1 MLFIMA
7 EVLSVSDHKD
17 ELGCPGE
24 INPAFS
30 FPMTLP
36 AKSTSPSTEAP
47 VPTRSRP
54 ADISIQAVP
63 PFLFPP
69 PSTPP
74 LQESA
79 SSSPSRPRNAGHRR
93 GPSEFIGGDGSK
105 LGPGLMSTSPTKGE
119 NALPAP
125 GMSNRRRGHAHR
137 RSAAISHHDLANIIK
152 GPDMSRRT
160 GSAPATPSDPDMR
173 FARPTLDRAR
183 SQPSLPNSDS
193 HDVSDLPDSPTE
205 SSSPSATTRPRVG
218 FSDKLEYIPRPLSII
233 SSATSS
239 SISTIRP
246 SHSLNGSVTSLRS
259 FGTSSPPSAKKNSS
273 PDDVFGG
280 ELHAGADNSP
290 SRNSDLPFI
299 KGQNISRRYSPP
311 PSLSQESMVLVEEDS
326 IPAESENSVPH
337 VSQLQADLSRLRG
350 VPDTMRPRSSP
361 ETESKQVKRGKS
373 WTDLLSRKAKPEP
386 VGFTF
391 PPRLDKDGSEEPEFS
406 LDDINFDEDS
416 TCVVRSPEF
425 DVARSVQSNPSPSV
439 PAFDSDADV
448 GSVLDLDEV
457 WRQAGDNTTE
467 NARFRQPKR
476 ALHSS
481 GATGAFTGPGMHY
494 HRRAESA
501 PVMPPIAH
509 GFGFPRYG
517 SNPQMA
523 DVFEEEEDDYNQ
535 NSLSRQASRQN
546 KITKEKTVDALGMNI
561 EEEES
566 SKVSI
571 PEAISKTV
579 VPVPEATRAT
589 NFSFPSPQLK
599 KGQDLSVASTV
610 AYDQRAFVDPGPSS
624 ASIRNYAPSSHSSY
638 PSQTDHIS
646 NPHGSS
652 EASPLQSSF
661 DVPRLGTAHSS
672 ATDKSA
678 WSSARVGEGTHPHA
692 ISLDDVPSLVSSSST
707 MISHMPNTPTIGS
720 HIPVERSHSLSAE
733 VIMRPRTPLQAAKR
747 ASLASLS
754 KLMGGSFSERSKL
767 SIESKADYEEEEDI
781 SKTKKRHRISRLMKM
796 KFWKSKEDVR
806 GLAYREPRTA

>member
-1 MLFIMA
+1 MA
-7 EVLSVSDHKD
+7 EVLSVSEEPCYPD
-17 ELGCPGE
+17 E
-24 INPAFS
+24 INHAFS

-36 AKSTSPSTEAP
+36 AKSTSSSTVAALP
-47 VPTRSRP
+47 NRSRP

-74 LQESA
+74 LQEPT

-105 LGPGLMSTSPTKGE
+105 LGPGLMSTSPTNGD
-119 NALPAP
+119 NVLPAP
-125 GMSNRRRGHAHR
+125 STSNRRRGGHAHR
-137 RSAAISHHDLANIIK
+137 RSAAISHQDLAKIIN

-193 HDVSDLPDSPTE
+193 HGLSDLPDSPTE
-205 SSSPSATTRPRVG
+205 SSSPSTTTRPRVG

-246 SHSLNGSVTSLRS
+246 SHSLNNSITSLRS
-259 FGTSSPPSAKKNSS
+259 FGTSSPPSAKKGSS

-280 ELHAGADNSP
+280 ELHTGADNSP
-290 SRNSDLPFI
+290 SRDSDSALS
-299 KGQNISRRYSPP
+299 KERNVSTRYSPP
-311 PSLSQESMVLVEEDS
+311 PPLSQEGMVLVEES
-326 IPAESENSVPH
+326 SEQAELENSVP
-337 VSQLQADLSRLRG
+337 QLQADLSRLRG

-361 ETESKQVKRGKS
+361 EAESKQVRRGKS
-373 WTDLLSRKAKPEP
+373 WTDLLSRKNKQES
-386 VGFTF
+386 
-391 PPRLDKDGSEEPEFS
+391 PRLDRDVSGEPEFS

-439 PAFDSDADV
+439 PASDSDTDL

-467 NARFRQPKR
+467 NTRSRQSKR

-481 GATGAFTGPGMHY
+481 GVTGAFTGPGMHY

-501 PVMPPIAH
+501 PVMPPVAH

-546 KITKEKTVDALGMNI
+546 KITKEKTVDALGVSV

-566 SKVSI
+566 PKVSN
-571 PEAISKTV
+571 PETMAKTTTT
-579 VPVPEATRAT
+579 VPVTEATRTA
-589 NFSFPSPQLK
+589 NFSFPSLPLR
-599 KGQDLSVASTV
+599 KGQDSSVTSTV
-610 AYDQRAFVDPGPSS
+610 AYDQKALTDTVPSS
-624 ASIRNYAPSSHSSY
+624 VSTPNYAPSSHSSY

-646 NPHGSS
+646 NFHGST

-692 ISLDDVPSLVSSSST
+692 ISQDDVPSLVSSSST

-733 VIMRPRTPLQAAKR
+733 ATMRPRTPLQAAKR

-767 SIESKADYEEEEDI
+767 SIESKIECEEIEDASKI
-781 SKTKKRHRISRLMKM
+781 EIETKTKKRHRISRLMKM